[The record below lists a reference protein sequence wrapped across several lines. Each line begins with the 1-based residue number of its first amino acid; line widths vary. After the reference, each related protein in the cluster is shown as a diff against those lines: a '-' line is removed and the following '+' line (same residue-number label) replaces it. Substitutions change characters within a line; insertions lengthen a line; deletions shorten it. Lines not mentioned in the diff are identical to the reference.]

1 MWGLEV
7 DKPLQVVDNQ
17 INGTSGRF
25 IKVSNSVIR
34 RKKKPRLV
42 PDPGQR
48 VELLGADGPPQCRFR
63 AVSGPLTTNTG
74 EIIVWVATE
83 DEYQDAKREGR
94 RAVGLPW
101 PTERMEALVP
111 RRERRRLTS

>member
-17 INGTSGRF
+17 INGTSGRL

-48 VELLGADGPPQCRFR
+48 VELLGAAALHTVG
-63 AVSGPLTTNTG
+63 SGPSL
-74 EIIVWVATE
+74 A
-83 DEYQDAKREGR
+83 
-94 RAVGLPW
+94 LSP
-101 PTERMEALVP
+101 PTLA
-111 RRERRRLTS
+111 RL